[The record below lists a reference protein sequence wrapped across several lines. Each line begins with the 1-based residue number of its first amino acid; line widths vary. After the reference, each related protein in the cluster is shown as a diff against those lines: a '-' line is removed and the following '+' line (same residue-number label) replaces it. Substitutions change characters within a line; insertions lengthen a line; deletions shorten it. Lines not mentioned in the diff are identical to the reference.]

1 MTDVKEYQK
10 GTDPWLY
17 DSDFDGLRDKDD
29 AGDNNPRKTDN
40 PRVNGTDKSAA
51 SAAQVHKGL
60 YDREYSETENDVTVT
75 YIVNIYRGDIKSIYN
90 DYGNTKL
97 NKRLKYFYDA
107 DGNNTAIIEQYD
119 DNDTQTICITYT
131 YDEHGSVEFICDQQT
146 K

>member
-1 MTDVKEYQK
+1 MAMDCQMDMKCLRWEQIRQWQMNQEWTATVTDVKEYQK

-97 NKRLKYFYDA
+97 NK
-107 DGNNTAIIEQYD
+107 
-119 DNDTQTICITYT
+119 C
-131 YDEHGSVEFICDQQT
+131 
-146 K
+146 